1 MLPKHWTDRVPAHVG
16 EPVFMTFSL
25 ARRYAARA
33 LFALAAVLAASPGSA
48 VVEKVMK
55 MCGGQLCPLFRPSFA
70 VPDGWW
76 EDHKTGM
83 RLGVRL
89 FIPAGETFDSA
100 PVLIYATARHSQEGE
115 DVVAAVANHHETWR
129 RKVPEVAITKLD
141 DVRRSDGAAFQQH
154 HFVSPNLASQ
164 PYERVATGL
173 DGDAEGNIFV
183 VRLVL
188 TAKSEA
194 AVKRAEEVFVDL
206 LKRY

>member
-1 MLPKHWTDRVPAHVG
+1 MLPKQGAGRVPGHVSQV
-16 EPVFMTFSL
+16 VFVTFAF
-25 ARRYAARA
+25 ARRIAAA
-33 LFALAAVLAASPGSA
+33 GVLALAGLAAATPAAA

-55 MCGGQLCPLFRPSFA
+55 MCGGQLCPFFRPSFA

-89 FIPAGETFDSA
+89 FVPAGETFDTA
-100 PVLIYATARHSQEGE
+100 PALIYAIARHGQEGE

-129 RKVPEVAITKLD
+129 RKAPDVAITKLD
-141 DVRRSDGAAFQQH
+141 DVRRSDGAAFQLH
-154 HFVSPNLASQ
+154 HFVSPNLATQ
-164 PYERVATGL
+164 PYERVATGI
-173 DGDAEGNIFV
+173 DGDAEGNAFV

-194 AVKRAEEVFVDL
+194 ALKQAEGVFVAL

>member
-1 MLPKHWTDRVPAHVG
+1 
-16 EPVFMTFSL
+16 MTFAF
-25 ARRYAARA
+25 ARRVAAA
-33 LFALAAVLAASPGSA
+33 GVLALASFAAATPAAA

-55 MCGGQLCPLFRPSFA
+55 MCGGQLCPFFRPSFA

-89 FIPAGETFDSA
+89 FVPAGETFDSA
-100 PVLIYATARHSQEGE
+100 PALIYAIARLAHEGE

-141 DVRRSDGAAFQQH
+141 DIRRSDGAAFQLH
-154 HFVSPNLASQ
+154 HFVSPNLGTQ
-164 PYERVATGL
+164 PYERVATGI
-173 DGDAEGNIFV
+173 DGDAEGNAFV

-188 TAKSEA
+188 TAKSEPA
-194 AVKRAEEVFVDL
+194 LKKAEEVFVAL

>member
-1 MLPKHWTDRVPAHVG
+1 
-16 EPVFMTFSL
+16 MTFSL
-25 ARRYAARA
+25 ARRFAAGA
-33 LFALAAVLAASPGSA
+33 LLTMAIALAASPASA

-55 MCGGQLCPLFRPSFA
+55 MCAGQLCPLFRPSFA
-70 VPDGWW
+70 VPDRWW

-89 FIPAGETFDSA
+89 FVPAGETFDSA
-100 PVLIYATARHSQEGE
+100 PALIYALARHSQEGE

-141 DVRRSDGAAFQQH
+141 DVRRRDGAAFQQH

-164 PYERVATGL
+164 PYERVATGV

-194 AVKRAEEVFVDL
+194 AMKQAEEVFIEL